1 MRGSFGNRWSDG
13 IASNSTIARPAPA
26 HYSGAGHRPDMVAR
40 AQDQNGQ
47 HYAVFD
53 TPLVD

>member
-1 MRGSFGNRWSDG
+1 MERRAL
-13 IASNSTIARPAPA
+13 IA
-26 HYSGAGHRPDMVAR
+26 HYSGINHRPDMPVR

-53 TPLVD
+53 KPLVE